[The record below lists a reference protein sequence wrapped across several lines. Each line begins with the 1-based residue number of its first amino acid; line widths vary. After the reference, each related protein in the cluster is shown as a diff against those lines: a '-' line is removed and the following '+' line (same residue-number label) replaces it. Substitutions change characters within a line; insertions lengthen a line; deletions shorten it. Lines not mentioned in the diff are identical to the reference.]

1 MNEEEKRTMVID
13 PKKLKPGTCYIDS
26 SFGEKYAVCKS
37 NDGKIRIFKVIER
50 KEE

>member
-26 SFGEKYAVCKS
+26 SFGEYAVCKS
-37 NDGKIRIFKVIER
+37 NDGKIRIFKVIE
-50 KEE
+50 KEEE